1 MDVPEIPTGGVSNMT
16 TLNSQQT
23 RQLETRLLALRR
35 GVLTEAHDELAHA
48 TEHSYA
54 AIAGEVP
61 DFGDQA
67 TAAALAD
74 FENVVARRHV
84 EVIRE
89 IDAALLRIKARGFG
103 KCAECGADIGF
114 ARLRAFPAA
123 RRCVPCQTL
132 HERTFAG
139 SATTTM

>member
-1 MDVPEIPTGGVSNMT
+1 MT
-16 TLNSQQT
+16 ILTSQQT
-23 RQLETRLLALRR
+23 RLLEARLLAQRN
-35 GVLTEAHDELAHA
+35 GVLTEARAELAHA
-48 TEHSYA
+48 TESSYA

-67 TAAALAD
+67 TASSLAD
-74 FENVVARRHV
+74 YENVIARRHV
-84 EVIRE
+84 EAVKE
-89 IDAALLRIKARGFG
+89 IDDALLRIKARGFG
-103 KCAECGADIGF
+103 KCADCGIDIGF

-123 RRCVPCQTL
+123 RRCVPCQSM

>member
-1 MDVPEIPTGGVSNMT
+1 MS
-16 TLNSQQT
+16 TLTSQQT
-23 RQLETRLLALRR
+23 RQLETRLLAQRS
-35 GVLTEAHDELAHA
+35 GVLAEAHDELAHA
-48 TEHSYA
+48 AEHSYA

-67 TAAALAD
+67 TASSLAD
-74 FENVVARRHV
+74 YENVIARRHV
-84 EVIRE
+84 EVVKE
-89 IDAALLRIKARGFG
+89 IEDALLRIKAQGFG
-103 KCAECGADIGF
+103 KCADCGTEIGF

>member
-1 MDVPEIPTGGVSNMT
+1 MS
-16 TLNSQQT
+16 TLTSQQT
-23 RQLETRLLALRR
+23 RQLETRLLAQRS
-35 GVLTEAHDELAHA
+35 GVLAEAHDELAHA
-48 TEHSYA
+48 AEHSYA
-54 AIAGEVP
+54 DIAGEVP

-67 TAAALAD
+67 TASSLAD
-74 FENVVARRHV
+74 YENVIARRHV
-84 EVIRE
+84 EVVKE
-89 IDAALLRIKARGFG
+89 IEDALLRIKAQGFG
-103 KCAECGADIGF
+103 KCADCGTEIGF

>member
-1 MDVPEIPTGGVSNMT
+1 MT
-16 TLNSQQT
+16 ALTSQQT
-23 RQLETRLLALRR
+23 RLLETRLLAQRSGL
-35 GVLTEAHDELAHA
+35 LTEARAELAQA

-67 TAAALAD
+67 TASSLAD
-74 FENVVARRHV
+74 YENVIARRHV
-84 EVIRE
+84 EVVKE
-89 IDAALLRIKARGFG
+89 IDDALLRIKAHGFG
-103 KCAECGADIGF
+103 KCADCGTDIGF
-114 ARLRAFPAA
+114 ARLRASPAA
-123 RRCVPCQTL
+123 RRCVPCQSQ

>member
-1 MDVPEIPTGGVSNMT
+1 MT
-16 TLNSQQT
+16 TLTSQQT
-23 RQLETRLLALRR
+23 RQLETRLLAQRS
-35 GVLTEAHDELAHA
+35 GVLTEAHEELAHA
-48 TEHSYA
+48 AEHSYA

-67 TAAALAD
+67 TAASLAD
-74 FENVVARRHV
+74 YENVIARRHV
-84 EVIRE
+84 EVVKE
-89 IDAALLRIKARGFG
+89 IDDALDRIKVQRFG
-103 KCAECGADIGF
+103 KCVECGTEIGF

-123 RRCVPCQTL
+123 RRCVSCQTL

>member
-1 MDVPEIPTGGVSNMT
+1 MPTLT
-16 TLNSQQT
+16 SQQT
-23 RQLETRLLALRR
+23 RQLETRLLAQRS
-35 GVLTEAHDELAHA
+35 GVLAAAHAELAHA
-48 TEHSYA
+48 AEHSYA

-67 TAAALAD
+67 TAASLAD
-74 FENVVARRHV
+74 YENVIARRHV
-84 EVIRE
+84 EVVKE
-89 IDAALLRIKARGFG
+89 IEDALLRIKAQGFG
-103 KCAECGADIGF
+103 KCADCGTEIGF

-123 RRCVPCQTL
+123 RRCVPCQTM

>member
-1 MDVPEIPTGGVSNMT
+1 MT
-16 TLNSQQT
+16 TLTSQQT
-23 RQLETRLLALRR
+23 RQLENCLLALRR
-35 GVLTEAHDELAHA
+35 RVLAEAHDELAHA
-48 TEHSYA
+48 TKYSYA

-67 TAAALAD
+67 TAASLTD
-74 FENVVARRHV
+74 FENVIARRHV

-89 IDAALLRIKARGFG
+89 IDAALLRLKAREFG
-103 KCAECGADIGF
+103 KCAECSADIGF

-123 RRCVPCQTL
+123 RRCVPCQSL

>member
-1 MDVPEIPTGGVSNMT
+1 MT
-16 TLNSQQT
+16 TLTSQQT
-23 RQLETRLLALRR
+23 RLLETRLLTQRS
-35 GVLTEAHDELAHA
+35 GVLTEARDELAHA

-67 TAAALAD
+67 TASSLAD
-74 FENVVARRHV
+74 YENVIARRHV
-84 EVIRE
+84 EVVRE
-89 IDAALLRIKARGFG
+89 IEDALLRIKAHGFG
-103 KCAECGADIGF
+103 RCADCGTDIGF

-139 SATTTM
+139 CATTTM

>member
-1 MDVPEIPTGGVSNMT
+1 MT
-16 TLNSQQT
+16 TLTSQQT
-23 RQLETRLLALRR
+23 RLLETRLLAQRS
-35 GVLTEAHDELAHA
+35 GVLTEARAELAHA

-67 TAAALAD
+67 MASSLAD
-74 FENVVARRHV
+74 YEDAIARRHV
-84 EVIRE
+84 EAVKA
-89 IDAALLRIKARGFG
+89 IDDALLRIKADGFG
-103 KCAECGADIGF
+103 KCAGCGTDIGF
-114 ARLRAFPAA
+114 ARLLAFPAA
-123 RRCVPCQTL
+123 RRCVPCQGL

>member
-1 MDVPEIPTGGVSNMT
+1 MS
-16 TLNSQQT
+16 TLTSQQT
-23 RQLETRLLALRR
+23 RQLETRLLAQRS
-35 GVLTEAHDELAHA
+35 GVLAEAHDELAHA
-48 TEHSYA
+48 AEHSYA

-67 TAAALAD
+67 TASSLAD
-74 FENVVARRHV
+74 YENVIARRHV
-84 EVIRE
+84 EVVNE
-89 IDAALLRIKARGFG
+89 IEDALLRIKAQGFG
-103 KCAECGADIGF
+103 KCADCGIEIGF

>member
-1 MDVPEIPTGGVSNMT
+1 MT
-16 TLNSQQT
+16 TLTSQQR
-23 RQLETRLLALRR
+23 RQLETRLLAQRR
-35 GVLTEAHDELAHA
+35 GVLTEAHDELAQA

-67 TAAALAD
+67 TAASLTD
-74 FENVVARRHV
+74 YENVIARRHV
-84 EVIRE
+84 EAIKE
-89 IDAALLRIKARGFG
+89 IDAALLRIKAHAFG
-103 KCAECGADIGF
+103 KCAACGTDIGF

-123 RRCVPCQTL
+123 RRCVPCQAV

>member
-1 MDVPEIPTGGVSNMT
+1 MAALTA
-16 TLNSQQT
+16 QQT
-23 RQLETRLLALRR
+23 RKLERTLEAQRSS
-35 GVLTEAHDELAHA
+35 VLTESQDELTRA

-67 TAAALAD
+67 TASSLSDYDNAI
-74 FENVVARRHV
+74 ARRHV

-89 IDAALLRIKARGFG
+89 IDDALVRIKGHRFG
-103 KCAECGADIGF
+103 RCTECDGEIGI
-114 ARLRAFPAA
+114 ARLTAFPTA

-139 SATTTM
+139 SETPTM

>member
-1 MDVPEIPTGGVSNMT
+1 MT
-16 TLNSQQT
+16 ALTTQQT
-23 RQLETRLLALRR
+23 RKLERTLVARR
-35 GVLTEAHDELAHA
+35 SSVLTEAQEELARA
-48 TEHSYA
+48 TEHSYE

-67 TAAALAD
+67 TASSLSDYDNAI
-74 FENVVARRHV
+74 ARRHV

-89 IDAALLRIKARGFG
+89 IDDALVRIKAREFG
-103 KCAECGADIGF
+103 RCTECDAEIGI
-114 ARLRAFPAA
+114 ARLMAFPTA

-139 SATTTM
+139 SATPTM

>member
-1 MDVPEIPTGGVSNMT
+1 MPTLT
-16 TLNSQQT
+16 SQQT
-23 RQLETRLLALRR
+23 RQLETRLLAQRS
-35 GVLTEAHDELAHA
+35 GVLAEAHDELAHA
-48 TEHSYA
+48 AEHSYA

-67 TAAALAD
+67 TASSLAD
-74 FENVVARRHV
+74 YENVIARRHV
-84 EVIRE
+84 EVVKE
-89 IDAALLRIKARGFG
+89 IEDALLRIKAQGFG
-103 KCAECGADIGF
+103 KCADCGTEIGF

>member
-1 MDVPEIPTGGVSNMT
+1 MT
-16 TLNSQQT
+16 TLTSQQT

-35 GVLTEAHDELAHA
+35 RVLTEAHDELAHA
-48 TEHSYA
+48 TEYSYA

-67 TAAALAD
+67 TAASLSD
-74 FENVVARRHV
+74 FENAIARRHV
-84 EVIRE
+84 EAIRE
-89 IDAALLRIKARGFG
+89 IDAALLRLKAREFG
-103 KCAECGADIGF
+103 KCAECRANIGF

-123 RRCVPCQTL
+123 RRCVPCQSR

>member
-1 MDVPEIPTGGVSNMT
+1 MT
-16 TLNSQQT
+16 ALTSQQT
-23 RQLETRLLALRR
+23 RLLETRLLAQRSGL
-35 GVLTEAHDELAHA
+35 LTEARAELAQA

-67 TAAALAD
+67 TASSLAD
-74 FENVVARRHV
+74 YENVIARRHV
-84 EVIRE
+84 EVVKE
-89 IDAALLRIKARGFG
+89 IDDALLRIKVHGFG
-103 KCAECGADIGF
+103 KCADCGADIGF
-114 ARLRAFPAA
+114 ARLRATPAA
-123 RRCVPCQTL
+123 RRCVPCQTR

>member
-1 MDVPEIPTGGVSNMT
+1 MRALTA
-16 TLNSQQT
+16 QQK
-23 RQLETRLLALRR
+23 RQLELRLLAQRS
-35 GVLTEAHDELAHA
+35 GVLTEAHEELTQA

-67 TAAALAD
+67 TAAALANY
-74 FENVVARRHV
+74 ENVIARRHV
-84 EVIRE
+84 EVVKE
-89 IDAALLRIKARGFG
+89 IDDALLRIKTHGFG
-103 KCAECGADIGF
+103 KCAECGADIAI

-123 RRCVPCQTL
+123 RRCVPCQAV
-132 HERTFAG
+132 HEWTFAG

>member
-1 MDVPEIPTGGVSNMT
+1 MT
-16 TLNSQQT
+16 TLTSQQT
-23 RQLETRLLALRR
+23 RLLETRLLAQRS
-35 GVLTEAHDELAHA
+35 GVLTEARSELAHA

-67 TAAALAD
+67 TASSLAD
-74 FENVVARRHV
+74 YENVMARRHV
-84 EVIRE
+84 EVVKE
-89 IDAALLRIKARGFG
+89 IDDALLRIKAHGFG
-103 KCAECGADIGF
+103 KCADCSTDIGI

-123 RRCVPCQTL
+123 RRCVPCQSL

>member
-1 MDVPEIPTGGVSNMT
+1 MT
-16 TLNSQQT
+16 TLTSQQT
-23 RQLETRLLALRR
+23 RLLETRLLTQRS
-35 GVLTEAHDELAHA
+35 GVLSEARAELAHA
-48 TEHSYA
+48 TEHSYV

-67 TAAALAD
+67 MASSLAD
-74 FENVVARRHV
+74 YENVIARRHV
-84 EVIRE
+84 EAVKE
-89 IDAALLRIKARGFG
+89 LDDALLRIKAHGFG
-103 KCAECGADIGF
+103 KCADCGTDIGF

>member
-1 MDVPEIPTGGVSNMT
+1 MS
-16 TLNSQQT
+16 TLTSQQT
-23 RQLETRLLALRR
+23 RQLETRLLTQRS
-35 GVLTEAHDELAHA
+35 GVLAEAHDELAHA
-48 TEHSYA
+48 VEHSYA

-61 DFGDQA
+61 DFCDQA
-67 TAAALAD
+67 TAASLAD
-74 FENVVARRHV
+74 YENVIARRHV
-84 EVIRE
+84 EVVKE
-89 IDAALLRIKARGFG
+89 IEDALLRIKAQGFG
-103 KCAECGADIGF
+103 KCADCGTEIGF